1 MSFTRE
7 DACRVWLS
15 TAEINDSQRERLI
28 ARYGCAETAYDEVQR
43 HGAGSLS
50 ACGLSQRQCAML
62 LQEAQREN
70 MHWRLVAMQ
79 QAKISLLYWDD
90 PRFPRRCGSLP
101 RHHGFCFTVGISMPS
116 WASI

>member
-28 ARYGCAETAYDEVQR
+28 ARHGCAETAYDEVQR

-62 LQEAQREN
+62 LQEAQRES
-70 MHWRLVAMQ
+70 MHWRLVALSLIHIL
-79 QAKISLLYWDD
+79 KICHSS
-90 PRFPRRCGSLP
+90 C
-101 RHHGFCFTVGISMPS
+101 SM
-116 WASI
+116 SIPNNSRK

>member
-28 ARYGCAETAYDEVQR
+28 AGMAVRRPPMMRCSG

-70 MHWRLVAMQ
+70 MHWRLVAH
-79 QAKISLLYWDD
+79 AAGKDFAAVL
-90 PRFPRRCGSLP
+90 G
-101 RHHGFCFTVGISMPS
+101 
-116 WASI
+116 